1 MLLVTDVGNTNIK
14 LGLYDEE
21 HLAASWRLSTDLKK
35 TSDEYGLIIMNLL
48 SHAGVGKKD
57 ITGTIMSSVVP
68 GINYTLTHMLE
79 FYLGQHPLLVGPGI
93 KTGLN
98 IKLDNPRE
106 LGGDLITGRRK
117 RL

>member
-57 ITGTIMSSVVP
+57 ITAQSC
-68 GINYTLTHMLE
+68 L
-79 FYLGQHPLLVGPGI
+79 Q
-93 KTGLN
+93 
-98 IKLDNPRE
+98 
-106 LGGDLITGRRK
+106 
-117 RL
+117 